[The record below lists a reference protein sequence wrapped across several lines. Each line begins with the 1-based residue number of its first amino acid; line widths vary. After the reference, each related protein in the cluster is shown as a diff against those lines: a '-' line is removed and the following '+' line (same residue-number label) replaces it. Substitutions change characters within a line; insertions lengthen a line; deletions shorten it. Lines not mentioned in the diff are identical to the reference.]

1 MTLFLA
7 SSINLVMILL
17 KNVLNKPQ
25 PILLTKISNKW
36 YVAQYNTHKN
46 SNTLMTK
53 IKRNNRKLE
62 GNEPKKHLG
71 RKHQGLMPMI

>member
-1 MTLFLA
+1 
-7 SSINLVMILL
+7 MILL

-62 GNEPKKHLG
+62 GNEPQKHLG
-71 RKHQGLMPMI
+71 RKDQGLMPMI